1 VPRLSEGGVDMGQPM
16 EQTTQHV
23 AKAVVPDDGSVLD
36 FASDYPGVMVLLV
49 GVLFGLVL
57 KFMKRRGASK

>member
-1 VPRLSEGGVDMGQPM
+1 MGQPM
-16 EQTTQHV
+16 EQIQQTTQHV
-23 AKAVVPDDGSVLD
+23 VKKVVDDGSVLD
-36 FASDYPGVMVLLV
+36 FATDYPGVMVLLV